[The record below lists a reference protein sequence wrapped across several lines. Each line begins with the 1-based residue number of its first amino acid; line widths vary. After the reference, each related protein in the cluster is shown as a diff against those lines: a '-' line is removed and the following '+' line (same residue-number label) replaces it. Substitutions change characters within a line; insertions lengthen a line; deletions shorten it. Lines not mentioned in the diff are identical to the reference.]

1 MFINTLMLSILSSFD
16 SMGIGITYGLRRTK
30 FSFFSRVVFFV
41 VSFVSTTFSILLG
54 NFIKDIFSPN
64 FTAFLGN
71 ILIIGIGFFIV
82 LDSFR
87 NCNDFDFDNSNDIN
101 MKEAL
106 VLSFSLS
113 LDSLCIGIGASM
125 LGINTFL
132 FPFFVSFLQLVFL
145 LVGDFLGK
153 NLVSISKVPHSV
165 WNFISGFLLI
175 AIGVCKFL

>member
-41 VSFVSTTFSILLG
+41 
-54 NFIKDIFSPN
+54 KDIFSPN
-64 FTAFLGN
+64 FTVFLGN